1 MKIKPFVVICFVILL
16 FFTRSYSYASETVRA
31 VMAFEA
37 KILDPVWTDAKPTRN
52 HGYMI
57 YDTLFALDA
66 SGEVRPQMV
75 DSVETSPDAREYTF
89 RLREGLL
96 WHDGTSVTAEDCVA
110 SIRRWAAKDPLGTK
124 LMAITSG
131 MEVKDARTFTIRLA
145 QPTGQ
150 LLFALAKPSSYA
162 PFMMPKRVAE
172 TDPSKQITDFT
183 GSGPFVFRKDEWKP
197 GQKSVYARFGAYKP
211 RSEPASGLAGGKVVK
226 VDRVE
231 WIAMPDPQTQVNA
244 LLADE
249 IDYIEMPLVDLLPIL
264 REDKRIRLVDYNPV
278 GVMLSF
284 RFNHITKPF
293 DDPKVRAAAWYAL
306 NQKDFMAGAIGDARQ
321 YELCR
326 SMYACGTRF
335 STNAGM
341 EGRLASN
348 FVMSRK
354 LLADAGYDGTP
365 VVLIQWTGLGSN
377 VGPIAKSL
385 LERGGFKVDMQSSDM
400 GTWTA
405 RRNSRAP
412 SDAGGWSA
420 FMTSPV
426 GADTLNPL
434 LVTMMDASCD
444 AAQPGWPCDRELE
457 AIRQAFMAAAGTA
470 EQKTVAEA
478 AQKRAIEIST
488 HVPLGQFRVP
498 IAARDTIDGVLRAP
512 VPVFWN
518 IDKQRSGARG

>member
-1 MKIKPFVVICFVILL
+1 MKIKPIRAFFIAIILGLISNTSFAGETIC
-16 FFTRSYSYASETVRA
+16 A

-75 DSVETSPDAREYTF
+75 DTVEVAPDGREYTF
-89 RLREGLL
+89 KLRDGLL
-96 WHDGTSVTAEDCVA
+96 WHDRTPVTAEDCVA
-110 SIRRWAAKDPLGTK
+110 SIRRWAARDPLGIK
-124 LMAITSG
+124 LMAIVSA
-131 MEVKDARTFTIRLA
+131 MEVTDARTFAIRLKE
-145 QPTGQ
+145 PTGQ

-172 TDPSKQITDFT
+172 TDPSKQISDYTE
-183 GSGPFVFRKDEWKP
+183 SGPFVFRKEAWKP
-197 GQKSVYARFGAYKP
+197 GQKAVYERFGEYKP

-264 REDKRIRLVDYNPV
+264 RQDERIRLVDYNPL

-284 RFNHITKPF
+284 RFNHTTKPF

-306 NQKDFMAGAIGDARQ
+306 NQKDFMAGAIGDAQQ

-326 SMYACGTRF
+326 SLYACGTPF
-335 STNAGM
+335 ATTAGM
-341 EGRLASN
+341 EGRLESN
-348 FVMSRK
+348 FAKSK
-354 LLADAGYDGTP
+354 QLLAEAGYDGTP

-412 SDAGGWSA
+412 SGAGGWSA

-434 LVTMMDASCD
+434 LITMMDASCD

-457 AIRQAFMAAAGTA
+457 ALRQAFMAATDKAD
-470 EQKTVAEA
+470 QKSVAEA
-478 AQKRAIEIST
+478 AQKRAIAIST

-498 IAARDTIDGVLRAP
+498 IATRDTLDGVLRAP
-512 VPVFWN
+512 VPVFWS
-518 IDKQRSGARG
+518 IGKQRAGAGG